1 MVTYTKPQS
10 DCNDYGHRA
19 VGSGQGSGSS
29 MIDKD
34 IIWEW
39 PEDDWVSL
47 GEHCKMNMWIRHN
60 GELWIGIHAVR
71 HGKIDTRQ
79 ALCTY
84 RVEVFDNGK

>member
-1 MVTYTKPQS
+1 MVS
-10 DCNDYGHRA
+10 RFRG
-19 VGSGQGSGSS
+19 VSS
-29 MIDKD
+29 MSYPNQPQNDGDVD

-47 GEHCKMNMWIRHN
+47 GEHCDMNMWIRHN
-60 GELWIGIHAVR
+60 GELWINIYAVR
-71 HGKIDTRQ
+71 DGKTDTRQ

>member
-1 MVTYTKPQS
+1 M
-10 DCNDYGHRA
+10 ND
-19 VGSGQGSGSS
+19 Q
-29 MIDKD
+29 D
-34 IIWEW
+34 ITWEW

-47 GEHCKMNMWIRHN
+47 GEHCTMNMWIRHN

-71 HGKIDTRQ
+71 DGKIDTRQ